1 MYLVSGQVSYP
12 LCDRGLHGA
21 EVIPQFVVVLAEVL
35 LLLQQGGVMTCQGLF
50 VHMQHRHPPSA
61 PTAPLDPSAVPPA
74 SAIGHSGD

>member
-1 MYLVSGQVSYP
+1 MCTLYHSLYDV
-12 LCDRGLHGA
+12 GLHGA
-21 EVIPQFVVVLAEVL
+21 EVILQLVVLAEVL